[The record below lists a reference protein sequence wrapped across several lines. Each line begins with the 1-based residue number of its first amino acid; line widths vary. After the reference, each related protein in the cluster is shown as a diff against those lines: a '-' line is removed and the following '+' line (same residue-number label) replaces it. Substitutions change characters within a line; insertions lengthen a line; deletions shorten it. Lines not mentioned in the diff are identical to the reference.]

1 MRFSFRF
8 SILLLVLPALFPMVC
23 AAEPAT
29 VIRATDLK
37 QEPATDA
44 PTVAALAE
52 NTAVDALERKGGWT
66 RVKTGNAEGWVKMLA
81 LRYGSPG
88 AAKQGDSGITQLFNV
103 ARTGSSGTQVTTGV
117 RGLDAEM
124 LAKARPNPAELAKMS
139 GFAATPDAAAG
150 FASKGRL
157 QAQQVEEVK

>member
-1 MRFSFRF
+1 MRSRFRF
-8 SILLLVLPALFPMVC
+8 LILLLVLPVVC

-44 PTVAALAE
+44 ATIAALAE

-66 RVKTGNAEGWVKMLA
+66 RVKAQAGEGWVKMLA
-81 LRYGSPG
+81 LRYGAAG
-88 AAKQGDSGITQLFNV
+88 AAKQGDSGVTQLFNV

-117 RGLDAEM
+117 RGLDEKQ
-124 LAKARPNPAELAKMS
+124 LANAQPNPSELAKMK
-139 GFAATPDAAAG
+139 GFAADRAAAAG
-150 FASKGRL
+150 FAAKGKL
-157 QAQQVEEVK
+157 SAQSVDYPTP